1 MSKTTEHAVETRLA
15 AHLSR
20 TNPLNS
26 TMHAYCINHFTETA
40 LLSIHDHL
48 INAINSQQTSLVLLV
63 FLLPFDCTVLACF
76 ALCCVSIFYVCI
88 LYFASDRVL
97 IKEFYYYYYYT
108 TTTTT
113 TTTTCIDMQDMLLTD
128 LRYLLGLVSM
138 VLLLAGFVTIFRI

>member
-1 MSKTTEHAVETRLA
+1 MYG
-15 AHLSR
+15 
-20 TNPLNS
+20 N
-26 TMHAYCINHFTETA
+26 F
-40 LLSIHDHL
+40 
-48 INAINSQQTSLVLLV
+48 
-63 FLLPFDCTVLACF
+63 
-76 ALCCVSIFYVCI
+76 VCI
-88 LYFASDRVL
+88 VYFASDKVF